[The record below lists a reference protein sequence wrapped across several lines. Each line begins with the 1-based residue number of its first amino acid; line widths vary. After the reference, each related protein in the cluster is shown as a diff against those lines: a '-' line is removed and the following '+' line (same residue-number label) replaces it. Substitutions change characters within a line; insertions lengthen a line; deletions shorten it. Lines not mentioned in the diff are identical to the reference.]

1 LYDLNNVAKANK
13 FFELKIGNPQA
24 GSKDAAKLYW
34 EPVIPEETSNDIF
47 EILDKLNNPF
57 TAGRKSIIKVRGRET
72 YTVQFKSES
81 VAIYKYVLIA
91 KPELAPGKELIEE

>member
-1 LYDLNNVAKANK
+1 
-13 FFELKIGNPQA
+13 
-24 GSKDAAKLYW
+24 
-34 EPVIPEETSNDIF
+34 
-47 EILDKLNNPF
+47 LDKLNNPF
-57 TAGRKSIIKVRGRET
+57 NAGRKSIIKGRGRET